1 MILKKKVPVTM
12 LSCGTNT
19 TAHRFLSRTSTQ
31 NTARYLTDVTAHFKS
46 DKNYDFIHQ
55 PTLNSG
61 GPCNTLNKDT
71 NYINNCSYDGAFE
84 MANFLYNGQLIRP
97 QGNEGNLNNLLEF
110 DQSEFIESGTP
121 GMISMDSIGFV
132 YVPTRCAA
140 GALCKLHIAFHGCN
154 TGR

>member
-1 MILKKKVPVTM
+1 M

-31 NTARYLTDVTAHFKS
+31 NTARYLTDVTADFKS

-55 PTLNSG
+55 P
-61 GPCNTLNKDT
+61 
-71 NYINNCSYDGAFE
+71 
-84 MANFLYNGQLIRP
+84 
-97 QGNEGNLNNLLEF
+97 
-110 DQSEFIESGTP
+110 TP